1 MINCFIAGIPQSQ
14 GSSRAFVRGGKAV
27 ITSANPKN
35 KSWRESVRS
44 AMQEAC
50 SELLDEPVMVDLVF
64 IMPRPKSHPKTKE
77 KPHTS
82 APDLDK
88 LTRSILDSGTG
99 VLWRDD
105 AIVHRIV
112 ARKKYASIGEQSG
125 VFVSA
130 WTDRS

>member
-14 GSSRAFVRGGKAV
+14 GSSRAFVRGGRAV
-27 ITSANPKN
+27 VTSANPKN

-50 SELLDEPVMVDLVF
+50 SELLEEPVAVDLVF
-64 IMPRPKSHPKTKE
+64 VMPRPKSHPKTKI

-88 LTRSILDSGTG
+88 LVRSVLDAGTG

-105 AIVHRIV
+105 SIVHSIV
-112 ARKKYASIGEQSG
+112 TKKKYANIGEQSG
-125 VFVSA
+125 AFVSA